1 VRQLDTRRW
10 DLDLIAQAS
19 AVPWLD
25 RRLMNRI
32 LTRVGYGVAVVVGL
46 VVVVGQAILFA
57 VILIFPSLPSL
68 DRLTNYQ
75 PQLPLRVFTADGVL
89 IGEFGEERRTTVK
102 IDTVPQKLRQAILAA
117 EDERFYQHGG
127 IDYAGVLRAAWADI
141 VGGGEVQGAST
152 ITMQVARNFFLGR
165 EKTFKRKFYEALLA
179 LKIEGTLSKGQIL
192 ELYVNQIYLGER
204 AYGFAAAAEVYFGKP
219 LDKLSLAEMAVLAA
233 LPKSPAHDNPVV
245 SPERA
250 SERRGYVLRR
260 MHELGYISDVDYQA
274 ARQEPLKVR
283 GNRHSFAVEADYVA
297 EMARQAIFERY
308 QEEGYSEGL
317 NVYTTIRADEQL
329 AADAAV
335 RQGVLDYDH
344 RHGYRGPEGFVELP
358 SDQAALD
365 DALREALDDAHEVN
379 GLKPGVV
386 LEASPTAV
394 KVYLKGGERIDV
406 RGDGLKFAR
415 QALSAKAAPKQ
426 RLLRGSLIRVERD
439 AEGLWKIS
447 QLPEVEAALVSIDP
461 RDGAIHALVGGFD
474 FDRNKF
480 NHVTQALRQPGSSF
494 KPFIYSAALEKG
506 FSPGTIVADTP
517 VTFESEST
525 GWKPWTPG
533 NYEHD
538 FLGAISMRTALVKS
552 RNVASARI
560 LQSIGI
566 PYARDYAT
574 RFGFS
579 ADQVPP
585 YLTMV
590 LGVGSV
596 TPLQMAQAYSI
607 FANTGYRVTPYFI
620 ERIVDRRGGIVQEAK
635 PTRAGE
641 DERVIDVRNAFI
653 MTSIMQD
660 VIRRGTAARAMQL
673 GRRDLAGKTGTT
685 SDFTDAWF
693 DGFNQQ
699 LVAVV
704 WIGFDQPRSLGKGE
718 VGARAALPIWMNYI
732 GTVLKGKPETPLSIP
747 DGVVRAP
754 ISSASGQ
761 MLESGQTGQ
770 GGMADYVYQEDVPS
784 PPTPDQSVKPDSAEK
799 AAERVK
805 SQLF

>member
-1 VRQLDTRRW
+1 ML
-10 DLDLIAQAS
+10 A
-19 AVPWLD
+19 
-25 RRLMNRI
+25 
-32 LTRVGYGVAVVVGL
+32 RVGYGLAVLVGLGVVVGL
-46 VVVVGQAILFA
+46 AAVFA
-57 VILIFPSLPSL
+57 VVLIFPNLPSL
-68 DRLTNYQ
+68 DPLTNYQ
-75 PQLPLRVFTADGVL
+75 PRIPLRVYTADDVL
-89 IGEFGEERRTTVK
+89 IGEFGEERRTPVK
-102 IDTVPQKLRQAILAA
+102 IGAVPQKLRQAILAA

-127 IDYAGVLRAAWADI
+127 IDYLGVLRAAWVDLA
-141 VGGGEVQGAST
+141 GGGDVQGAST

-179 LKIEGTLSKGQIL
+179 LKIESTLSKDQIL

-233 LPKSPAHDNPVV
+233 LPKSPSHDNPVA

-250 SERRGYVLRR
+250 TERRGYVLRR
-260 MHELGYISDVDYQA
+260 MHDLKYISDDEYRA

-283 GNRHSFAVEADYVA
+283 STRRNFAVDADYVA

-308 QEEGYSEGL
+308 QEAGYSEGL
-317 NVYTTIRADEQL
+317 RVYTTIRAEEQL
-329 AADAAV
+329 AADQAV
-335 RQGVLDYDH
+335 RQGVLDYDR
-344 RHGYRGPEGFVELP
+344 RHGYRGPEGHVDLRG
-358 SDQAALD
+358 DQAIRD
-365 DALREALDDAHEVN
+365 DALQKSLEDEHEVN

-386 LEASPTAV
+386 LEANPTAV
-394 KVYLKGGERIDV
+394 KVYLKDGERIDV
-406 RGDGLKFAR
+406 RGEGLKFAQ
-415 QALSAKAAPKQ
+415 QALSAKAAPPQ
-426 RLLRGSLIRVERD
+426 RLLRGSVIRVEGD
-439 AEGLWKIS
+439 SKGLWKIS
-447 QLPEVEAALVSIDP
+447 QIPEVEAALISIDP

-506 FSPGTIVADTP
+506 FTPGTIVADTP
-517 VTFESEST
+517 ITFESEGT

-538 FLGAISMRTALVKS
+538 FLGPISMRTALVKS

-607 FANTGYRVTPYFI
+607 FANSGYRIIPYFI
-620 ERIVDRRGGIVQEAK
+620 ERIVDRDGGVVQEAK
-635 PTRAGE
+635 PARVGGDA
-641 DERVIDVRNAFI
+641 ERVIDVRNAFI
-653 MTSIMQD
+653 MTDIMQD
-660 VIRRGTAARAMQL
+660 VVRRGTAARAMQL
-673 GRRDLAGKTGTT
+673 GRHDLAGKTGTT

-699 LVAVV
+699 LVAVA

-732 GTVLKGKPETPLSIP
+732 GTVLKGKPETPLAIP
-747 DGVVRAP
+747 DGVVREP
-754 ISSASGQ
+754 INPTSGQ
-761 MLESGQTGQ
+761 IQ
-770 GGMADYVYQEDVPS
+770 GGQEGQLGMPDYVYQENVPS
-784 PPTPDQSVKPDSAEK
+784 APPTPIEAFKPESVEK
-799 AAERVK
+799 SAERVK

>member
-1 VRQLDTRRW
+1 ML
-10 DLDLIAQAS
+10 A
-19 AVPWLD
+19 
-25 RRLMNRI
+25 RL
-32 LTRVGYGVAVVVGL
+32 GYGVAVLVGLGVVVGL
-46 VVVVGQAILFA
+46 AALFA

-68 DRLTNYQ
+68 DRVTNYQ
-75 PQLPLRVFTADGVL
+75 PRLPLRVFTADGVL

-102 IDTVPQKLRQAILAA
+102 IGTVPQKLRQAILAA
-117 EDERFYQHGG
+117 EDDRFYQHGG

-141 VGGGEVQGAST
+141 AGGGEVQGAST

-165 EKTFKRKFYEALLA
+165 EKTFRRKFNEALLA
-179 LKIEGTLSKGQIL
+179 LKIESTLSKDQIL

-233 LPKSPAHDNPVV
+233 LPKAPAHDNPVV

-250 SERRGYVLRR
+250 TERRGYVLRR
-260 MHELGYISDVDYQA
+260 MHDLKYISDDEYRA

-283 GNRHSFAVEADYVA
+283 GDRHNFAVNADYVA

-308 QEEGYSEGL
+308 QEAGYSEGL
-317 NVYTTIRADEQL
+317 NVYTTIRAEDQL
-329 AADAAV
+329 AADQAV
-335 RQGVLDYDH
+335 RQGVLDYDR

-358 SDQAALD
+358 FDQAALD
-365 DALREALDDAHEVN
+365 DALRDALDDEHEVN

-386 LEASPTAV
+386 LEATPTAV

-406 RGDGLKFAR
+406 RGEGLKFAQR
-415 QALSAKAAPKQ
+415 ALSAKAAPKQ

-439 AEGLWKIS
+439 AKGLWQIS

-461 RDGAIHALVGGFD
+461 RDGALHALVGGFD

-506 FSPGTIVADTP
+506 FTPGTIIADTP
-517 VTFESEST
+517 ITFDSEET

-538 FLGAISMRTALVKS
+538 FLGPISMRTALVKS

-607 FANTGYRVTPYFI
+607 FANTGYRITPYFI
-620 ERIVDRRGGIVQEAK
+620 ERIVNRDGGVVQETEPA
-635 PTRAGE
+635 RAGE
-641 DERVIDVRNAFI
+641 DAERVIDVRNAFI
-653 MTSIMQD
+653 MTDIMQD

-673 GRRDLAGKTGTT
+673 GRHDLAGKTGTT

-699 LVAVV
+699 LVAVA

-747 DGVVRAP
+747 DGVVRVP
-754 ISSASGQ
+754 INSASGQ
-761 MLESGQTGQ
+761 ILESGQGGQ
-770 GGMADYVYQEDVPS
+770 GGMGDYVYQEDIPS
-784 PPTPDQSVKPDSAEK
+784 PPPSDQSVKPDSAEK
-799 AAERVK
+799 SAERVK